1 MDEIHVLLVWSGSR
15 FNSGFTFK
23 SRQGWCVDRS
33 PNSCSASSQRTPC
46 PNSTTKQSLE
56 LFWVW
61 LFLPHQLS
69 NRSPFKASLMEP
81 FISWKT
87 SMLFSWKLSKALLQ
101 GFTSPICQVLYV
113 SLQLLESRENLPP
126 RPHTHWWCKHPP
138 DGRESLKPGLPRIR
152 HGNTDADPH
161 E

>member
-1 MDEIHVLLVWSGSR
+1 MDQICILLVWSGSR

-23 SRQGWCVDRS
+23 SSQGWCVERS

-81 FISWKT
+81 FISWQT

-113 SLQLLESRENLPP
+113 SLQLLERKPSTKTTHTLMMQASSWWQRKPETWPP
-126 RPHTHWWCKHPP
+126 KNETW
-138 DGRESLKPGLPRIR
+138 
-152 HGNTDADPH
+152 
-161 E
+161 